1 MEKSEGGWGRAT
13 APVLFMG
20 SVKVI
25 QGTYGFCSVIIDSQF
40 CTWIEQHGFNDIQAY
55 TGGQITQF
63 GNELINELNAYHGNL
78 KYTLLHNLTIREY
91 DASSIIHILNIFGL
105 DITYSEAF
113 FRETI
118 TELFNTS
125 TQSSYVRITPDDTDL
140 LVSMSND
147 NADFWTSSGSAA
159 PYGHLRDR
167 TSYVNLRL
175 VIPVFNDDMTSGYTV
190 FFSMASDVGIL
201 TYHAY
206 RENQTYF
213 GKFSTWL
220 NGIPEWKDNADPY
233 TPGRTSEHGGGGRS
247 FDGSSDPVDIPPVPV
262 DPVLNSG
269 FVSLYKMD
277 TMKLM
282 DLATFM
288 WDADLFDVSAWQK
301 VMANPFDAIIS
312 LKYVPANPNTLPNP
326 APIKI
331 GNVQTNVS
339 APVVSQQYVQIQCG
353 TLDVEEYSG
362 SYLDYS
368 PYTKVEIYLPFIGFR
383 ELNTD
388 EVMDKTLT
396 LTYNVDVLS
405 GSCVANIK
413 VGDTVLYQ
421 FAGECAMDIPITG
434 RDSGKTLAG
443 ILGVIA
449 SAGSAVGGA
458 IAGVLNPESAVKGVT
473 AAAESV
479 IGGKRNIQRSGN
491 VTGSAGFMGG
501 QTPYLI
507 ITRPRQALPEE
518 QNLYMGYPSFI
529 TSMLGDL
536 SGMTIVADCHLE
548 SIPCTDGELQEIER
562 LLKEGVLL

>member
-1 MEKSEGGWGRAT
+1 
-13 APVLFMG
+13 MG
-20 SVKVI
+20 TCKVVK
-25 QGTYGFCSVIIDSQF
+25 GTYGYTSVIYDTALYNYVSAFNSGTFYENGSLTTEGQTFYNLLHDYCRIARFSFGCNLDRGGDQIDYRAALSVF
-40 CTWIEQHGFNDIQAY
+40 KIF
-55 TGGQITQF
+55 F
-63 GNELINELNAYHGNL
+63 LNADVFS
-78 KYTLLHNLTIREY
+78 LLLT
-91 DASSIIHILNIFGL
+91 SSR
-105 DITYSEAF
+105 Y
-113 FRETI
+113 
-118 TELFNTS
+118 ELFNS
-125 TQSSYVRITPDDTDL
+125 NVAGSYVYLEPGATVGVIKSFLSNNGTSNYNIYGSCEMYPYGFVMNSPYFRLRISIPIYNDDGSSATSIGLTMQDAGTVTGQKWGSSASFINSFPTWLGALPPWSDTD
-140 LVSMSND
+140 D
-147 NADFWTSSGSAA
+147 PFKPG
-159 PYGHLRDR
+159 GH
-167 TSYVNLRL
+167 
-175 VIPVFNDDMTSGYTV
+175 
-190 FFSMASDVGIL
+190 
-201 TYHAY
+201 
-206 RENQTYF
+206 
-213 GKFSTWL
+213 ST
-220 NGIPEWKDNADPY
+220 
-233 TPGRTSEHGGGGRS
+233 HGGGGRS
-247 FDGSSDPVDIPPVPV
+247 FDDSSDPVDIPPVPV

-288 WDADLFDVSAWQK
+288 WDTNLFDVNAWQK

-458 IAGVLNPESAVKGVT
+458 IGGVLNPESAVKGVT

-507 ITRPRQALPEE
+507 ITRQRQALPEE
-518 QNLYMGYPSFI
+518 QNLFMGYPSFI
-529 TSMLGDL
+529 TSLLGDL

-548 SIPCTDGELQEIER
+548 NIPCTDGELQEIER
-562 LLKEGVLL
+562 LLKEGVIL